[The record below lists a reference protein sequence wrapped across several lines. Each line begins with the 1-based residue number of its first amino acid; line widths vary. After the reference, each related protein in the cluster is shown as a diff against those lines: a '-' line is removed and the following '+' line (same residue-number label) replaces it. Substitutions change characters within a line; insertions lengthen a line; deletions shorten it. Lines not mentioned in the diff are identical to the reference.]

1 MPVTLDSEGAHLLEY
16 LVRIAPSVDPSNL
29 TTFPTYSGVHTA
41 IGLQMAGRTWGDSLD
56 RQGMSSLAIWANDA
70 GYPAITGFIVDGEKK
85 QPADGYFKFYGKD
98 PDADGA
104 WWLSEV
110 MKAKVFSWPQ
120 WDVTAKTAPVA
131 SKQLPEPDEFP
142 MHLQDARTVGDLASA
157 NSRFFLKS
165 EWVAL
170 LVRVLMMHAMCSH
183 PENRS
188 AFQGQRTA
196 HGKKIFGPLGC
207 FVTSM
212 CEKPMIPHAD
222 AEASSNPPSDHG
234 KEECL
239 PAEYKQRSQ
248 STNMKHHHEECG
260 KPSDRLRKSPAVYED
275 LSNPHAL
282 LNLMGR
288 IVIALSVY
296 YGE

>member
-56 RQGMSSLAIWANDA
+56 RQGMSSLAIWANDG

-120 WDVTAKTAPVA
+120 WDVTAKTAPVD

-142 MHLQDARTVGDLASA
+142 MHLLDARTVGDLASA

-183 PENRS
+183 
-188 AFQGQRTA
+188 Q
-196 HGKKIFGPLGC
+196 KIGPPSRASVLHMVRKYSVHLGC
-207 FVTSM
+207 NFDV
-212 CEKPMIPHAD
+212 
-222 AEASSNPPSDHG
+222 
-234 KEECL
+234 
-239 PAEYKQRSQ
+239 
-248 STNMKHHHEECG
+248 
-260 KPSDRLRKSPAVYED
+260 
-275 LSNPHAL
+275 
-282 LNLMGR
+282 
-288 IVIALSVY
+288 
-296 YGE
+296 